1 MGRGL
6 KPEARSL
13 KPLMIIAVLDD
24 LFFSIKIKTAAKT
37 LGAEVYFERSP
48 DQVLESVRS
57 KAPRLVIFDLDSV
70 KMRPMEAIA
79 AIKGDPALTAIP
91 TLGFVSHVH
100 DEVIARARAAGI
112 DQVLA
117 RSAFVDRLGSIL
129 GPSSTST
136 T

>member
-1 MGRGL
+1 
-6 KPEARSL
+6 
-13 KPLMIIAVLDD
+13 MILCVLDD

-37 LGAEVYFERSP
+37 LGAEVYFERAP
-48 DQVLESVRS
+48 DQVLDSIRT
-57 KAPRLVIFDLDSV
+57 KAPRLVIFDLDSS
-70 KMRPMEAIA
+70 KMRPMDAIA
-79 AIKGDPALTAIP
+79 AMKADPALRDVP

-100 DEVIARARAAGI
+100 DDVIARARAAGI

-129 GPSSTST
+129 APSSTST

>member
-1 MGRGL
+1 V
-6 KPEARSL
+6 
-13 KPLMIIAVLDD
+13 IIAVLDD
-24 LFFSIKIKTAAKT
+24 LFFSIKIRTAAKT

-48 DQVLESVRS
+48 EQVLDSIRS
-57 KAPRLVIFDLDSV
+57 KSPRLVIFDLDSA
-70 KMRPMEAIA
+70 KMRPMDAIA
-79 AIKGDPALTAIP
+79 AMKADRSLWNIP

-100 DEVIARARAAGI
+100 DDVIAQAREAGV

>member
-1 MGRGL
+1 MY
-6 KPEARSL
+6 RSAF
-13 KPLMIIAVLDD
+13 MILCVVDD

-37 LGAEVYFERSP
+37 LGAEVYFERLP
-48 DQVLESVRS
+48 EQVLDSIRA
-57 KAPRLVIFDLDSV
+57 KAPRLVIFDLDSA
-70 KMRPMEAIA
+70 KMRPMDAIA
-79 AIKGDPALTAIP
+79 GMKADPALKEIP

-100 DEVIARARAAGI
+100 DDVIARARAAGV

-129 GPSSTST
+129 RPPSSTST